1 VPKSPLDQWQ
11 LFIQNC
17 SVCVTR
23 RLHLKAFVLRLEH
36 CDINPNST
44 TTAAKKAWFSNV
56 VFVGIT
62 SPVQLNSTQN
72 RLYVTILLSSLE
84 YSCFHCETFKRY
96 CFFNEKQLKHNDSPH
111 VTGGVGGSLL
121 WM

>member
-1 VPKSPLDQWQ
+1 VLPAAVQ
-11 LFIQNC
+11 
-17 SVCVTR
+17 
-23 RLHLKAFVLRLEH
+23 LKAFVLRLEH
-36 CDINPNST
+36 CDINSNST
-44 TTAAKKAWFSNV
+44 TMAAKKAWFSNV

-62 SPVQLNSTQN
+62 SPVQLNSIQN

-84 YSCFHCETFKRY
+84 YSCFQFETFKRY
-96 CFFNEKQLKHNDSPH
+96 CFFFNEEQLKHNDSPH